1 MFTQKSNLS
10 ELAGSGKTSI
20 IGTGIT
26 ITGDINT
33 DADMRIDGKLIGTI
47 NSTAKVVI
55 GSSGFIE
62 GNVNAFQSE
71 VTGKVTGSLSIK
83 DLLNLK
89 DKAEIRGDI
98 TAGKIMMEPTVTFN
112 GKCVMNA
119 SSSTQVVEMIK
130 EHSRKASGE

>member
-89 DKAEIRGDI
+89 DKAEIKGDI

-130 EHSRKASGE
+130 DHGRKASGE